1 MPLVHRLLLT
11 TRHAVPIENIKE
23 LREGADARFYR
34 QQFQIAA
41 TFEDRWLTIVYV
53 LDGRYKTLHLLAPT
67 YELFQMWDL
76 TLRRLYGIRQ
86 RLMTGLGHTEVR
98 QAVWEKQFWKGD
110 SGTDQRLEFEEVER
124 MCRRLNIN
132 PSTDDL
138 LRRFKVDTCS
148 CLSLSACSC
157 ILPIRKPI
165 HKDEATSTFPI
176 SNASSKH

>member
-1 MPLVHRLLLT
+1 MLT
-11 TRHAVPIENIKE
+11 IRYTVPIENIKE

-34 QQFQIAA
+34 QQFQIAP

-67 YELFQMWDL
+67 RDVFQMWDL
-76 TLRRLYGIRQ
+76 TLRRLYAIRQ
-86 RLMTGLGHTEVR
+86 KLMTGLGHSEVR

-132 PSTDDL
+132 PSSEDL
-138 LRRFKVDTCS
+138 LRRFKVDTPSLWLMTTCS
-148 CLSLSACSC
+148 WALHLGS
-157 ILPIRKPI
+157 
-165 HKDEATSTFPI
+165 
-176 SNASSKH
+176 

>member
-1 MPLVHRLLLT
+1 MLT
-11 TRHAVPIENIKE
+11 IRYTVPIENIKE

-34 QQFQIAA
+34 QQFQIVP

-67 YELFQMWDL
+67 RDVFQMWDL
-76 TLRRLYGIRQ
+76 TLRRLYAIRQ
-86 RLMTGLGHTEVR
+86 KLMTGLGHSAVR

-132 PSTDDL
+132 PSSEDL
-138 LRRFKVDTCS
+138 LRRFKVDTPSLWLMTTCS
-148 CLSLSACSC
+148 WALHLGS
-157 ILPIRKPI
+157 
-165 HKDEATSTFPI
+165 
-176 SNASSKH
+176 